1 MYKCCRKLVL
11 SLCACVSCCVLVWD
25 GVGVLVRACVSCC
38 VLVWVEV
45 DVCDCVGVGVGEW
58 WYACSIVYCLE
69 CKKSYRELVLKIVFK
84 IYLVK
89 NNQNLLKFISH

>member
-11 SLCACVSCCVLVWD
+11 NLCACVSCCVLVWD

-45 DVCDCVGVGVGEW
+45 DVCDL
-58 WYACSIVYCLE
+58 SLIH
-69 CKKSYRELVLKIVFK
+69 I
-84 IYLVK
+84 
-89 NNQNLLKFISH
+89 